1 MAFAKNQ
8 TLVLN
13 DSPSLFEPLLS
24 IHVEKVKMRFF
35 FFCIS
40 EEFNLN
46 FCTQSAV
53 EKEEEEEGRGL

>member
-24 IHVEKVKMRFF
+24 IAKFGLPDKMRFF

-46 FCTQSAV
+46 FCTQSA
-53 EKEEEEEGRGL
+53 EEEGRGL